1 MICITG
7 LESSVVELFNRLT
20 RCRDHPMQEIRLD
33 ALKESLPP
41 AEALP
46 VAPENLVIC
55 CRRPEDGGRFHCSET
70 ERLMRLEQALQ
81 WKPGWLDVEA
91 DLEEGAER
99 HLLERAHIFGVKVLR
114 SLHLLEENEA
124 GAILK
129 AIAFLS
135 SLRGDGIKLA
145 ARVDDVIQ
153 LEELLV
159 APRSRT
165 SVLLGT
171 GSAGLL
177 SRVLHRRFQSAWT
190 YVSEQPWPDP
200 SAGIPDLPQAM
211 AMGMPVRESG
221 AFYALIGG
229 PSITASPGPSVY
241 NCLFR
246 RKGFDGVY
254 LPAVTNHLPSA
265 FGLLCRLNLKGAS
278 VTIPHKVDAMELA
291 SVLGRAVR
299 FSGAV
304 NTLTRMVDG
313 RWRADNTDIP
323 ALQALVE
330 KAPGE
335 VPGDAVVLGTGGL
348 ARASAYALTE
358 MGIKVTL
365 LGRQILLEE
374 GPWLASWPL
383 GEITRIQFDLLVNA
397 TPVKDDSLIPDRVD
411 LKGKVVIDGVIA
423 KEPTPLLKRA
433 EAEGAYVAGGLAF
446 WTEQGSRQLE
456 LFQGPEASPDELA
469 KIADEWRSAPPPP

>member
-7 LESSVVELFNRLT
+7 LESSTVELFGRLA
-20 RCRDHPMQEIRLD
+20 RCRNHPMQEIRLD

-41 AEALP
+41 VEALP
-46 VAPENLVIC
+46 VAPENLVVC
-55 CRRPEDGGRFHCSET
+55 CRRPEDGGRFHCSES
-70 ERLMRLEQALQ
+70 ERLMRLERALQ
-81 WKPGWLDVEA
+81 WKPGWLDLEA

-99 HLLERAHIFGVKVLR
+99 HLLERARIYGVKVIR

-124 GAILK
+124 GAIIR

-135 SLRGDGIKLA
+135 NLRGDGIKLA

-171 GSAGLL
+171 GSAGIL

-200 SAGIPDLPQAM
+200 SVGIPDLAQAE
-211 AMGMPVRESG
+211 AMGMPVHEGCS
-221 AFYALIGG
+221 FYSLIGG
-229 PSITASPGPSVY
+229 ASITASPGPPVY
-241 NCLFR
+241 NRLFR
-246 RKGFDGVY
+246 QKGFDGVY
-254 LPAVTNHLPSA
+254 LPAITNHLQSA
-265 FGLLCRLNLKGAS
+265 FGLLCRLNMKGAS
-278 VTIPHKVDAMELA
+278 VTIPHKVEAMELA

-304 NTLTRMVDG
+304 NTLTRMADG

-330 KAPGE
+330 KVPGDL
-335 VPGDAVVLGTGGL
+335 PGDAVVLGTGGL
-348 ARASAYALTE
+348 ARACAYALTE

-374 GPWLASWPL
+374 GPWLASWPI
-383 GEITRIQFDLLVNA
+383 GEITRINFDLLVNA
-397 TPVKDDSLIPDRVD
+397 TPVTDESLIPDRVD
-411 LKGKVVIDGVIA
+411 LNGKIVIDGVISEA
-423 KEPTPLLKRA
+423 PTPLVKRA
-433 EAEGAYVAGGLAF
+433 EAEGARVAGGMAF

-456 LFQGPEASPDELA
+456 LFQAPEASPDDLA
-469 KIADEWRSAPPPP
+469 RIASDLRSAPPPP